1 MKKLGLLS
9 LLTSV
14 ILTSVNAGE
23 LDLISD
29 LKVSGDVRVR
39 GVSVEGDSSA
49 GLNMDKQ
56 EFESRLRLN
65 LDFTVDDVVKI
76 HTRIV
81 ADNNA
86 WGNNDNDEFTWDE
99 AYVIVP
105 FNENKF
111 LLAGRIEDSYGTKF
125 YGSNGD
131 PIDLAYIGYNPRPD
145 ILLYAFDYKAVEG
158 SVTNQSSSLGISG
171 TGDGDFDAYSV
182 GGQITIDEMLLGG
195 RYVYLQNNTEVPD
208 GFADANSHMFNA
220 FALGKYSG
228 FEIQA
233 QVEKRTGDKYSSG
246 IVDEKMFGAYLN
258 VARNFGPLKVGIA
271 ALTTEEGYVSGPDL
285 PVSYLT
291 NDDLGMAALGRVGFY
306 GDTRL
311 FALNLGYKMNKDLT
325 LEGNLAHHS
334 IDDMGFNN
342 INEDIKIT
350 EYNLG
355 VSYKLT
361 KHTNVTLRYAKGNF
375 DEDNLKD
382 IETIVAAVEINF

>member
-14 ILTSVNAGE
+14 VLTSMNAGE

-65 LDFTVDDVVKI
+65 LDFTVDEVVKI

-99 AYVIVP
+99 AYVTVP

-131 PIDLAYIGYNPRPD
+131 PIDLAYVGYNPRPD

>member
-14 ILTSVNAGE
+14 VLTSMNAGE

-65 LDFTVDDVVKI
+65 LDFTVDDMVSI

-99 AYVIVP
+99 AYVTVP

-131 PIDLAYIGYNPRPD
+131 PIDLAYVGYNPRPD

-258 VARNFGPLKVGIA
+258 VATNFGPLKVGIA

>member
-99 AYVIVP
+99 AYVTVP

-208 GFADANSHMFNA
+208 GFADANSHMFNT

>member
-14 ILTSVNAGE
+14 VLTSMNAGE

-49 GLNMDKQ
+49 GLNIDKQ

-65 LDFTVDDVVKI
+65 LDFTVDEVVKI

-99 AYVIVP
+99 AYVTVP

-131 PIDLAYIGYNPRPD
+131 PIDLAYVGYNPRPD